1 MKNKLQN
8 ALLLT
13 SLAAIT
19 LFFSVSYI
27 LVPEKS
33 FSEEENRALQTA
45 PRLTLSKLLDGTYT
59 SQLHNYLSDQINF
72 RTEMVEAKAIAE
84 LALGKRE
91 NNGVLLARN
100 GYLIETCNYT
110 EENYEYLQKNLAK
123 IEKLLASFEQN
134 GVSAKSV
141 LIPRKIDLLEDELP
155 QYYSTERNEY
165 VWELVGEKHISLA
178 DALERAQRSGLQTF
192 YKTDHHWTADGAYTA
207 YVALGDTLGYTP
219 HARNYFNEITLSD
232 EFFGTTYSTSGFF
245 FAGADT
251 INAPSVA
258 EDKYIVEI
266 VDTNTVLD
274 GVYDASYLEGKDKY
288 ATFLSGNN
296 AHVRI
301 TLASGEKRETLLIVK
316 DSYAHSLAPYLAEHY
331 DLELIDPRYFTG
343 SIESYIAE
351 NGITDVLFLFGLDT
365 LASANI
371 SIR

>member
-8 ALLLT
+8 AIFLVAI
-13 SLAAIT
+13 AAIT

-72 RTEMVEAKAIAE
+72 RTQMVEAKAITE
-84 LALGKRE
+84 LSLGKRE
-91 NNGVLLARN
+91 NNGVLLARD

-110 EENYEYLQKNLAK
+110 EENYAYLQKNLAK
-123 IEKLLASFEQN
+123 IEKLLASLEQN
-134 GVSAKSV
+134 GISAESV
-141 LIPRKIDLLEDELP
+141 LVPRKIDLLEDKLP
-155 QYYSTERNEY
+155 QYYSTERNKY
-165 VWELVGEKHISLA
+165 VWELVGEKHISLTG
-178 DALERAQRSGLQTF
+178 ALEGAEGSGLRIF

-207 YVALGDTLGYTP
+207 YVALAEILGYTP
-219 HARNYFNEITLSD
+219 HTRNYFNEITLSD

-245 FAGADT
+245 FVGADT
-251 INAPSVA
+251 IKAPSVA
-258 EDKYIVEI
+258 QGKYRVEI

-274 GVYDASYLEGKDKY
+274 DIYDASYLDRKDKY

-343 SIESYIAE
+343 SIESCITE